1 VTSPWPGRRSS
12 TRRAWRPSAEA
23 TARSDVITARS
34 LAESSLDAY
43 RAYACFPCSLPCS
56 PTPLACPRVCV
67 VFGYRTLCT
76 LRSSVRSTV
85 PWRHVGPKPATSRS
99 SEPVTSCAWPGSDL
113 SADGWAT
120 PEGPAR
126 RAYLRQRI
134 REGSRRANLRMPPR
148 TRRRLIVDPA
158 DKVCDKVVT
167 DQIAAYAPVRA
178 NGHRQA
184 RLYAHTLRGIASVPT
199 ITSHQRRDV
208 RSVCCVLVARCG
220 KGAGPGGDSYAIR
233 TRRLLG
239 WHRAADSRR
248 AAPHGHGPNPCRPAA
263 ADCPRGSPDAER
275 QRADGLAPG
284 RRRHSSRRAHPRV
297 GADQ

>member
-1 VTSPWPGRRSS
+1 MGSDAADAPDESRRVWRLADQTCASHRNDRGSSPPSS
-12 TRRAWRPSAEA
+12 PTGTCCVPLLRCPTRPLPRRARW
-23 TARSDVITARS
+23 
-34 LAESSLDAY
+34 
-43 RAYACFPCSLPCS
+43 C
-56 PTPLACPRVCV
+56 VCAILR
-67 VFGYRTLCT
+67 YRTLCT

-85 PWRHVGPKPATSRS
+85 PWRHLGPKPAPSRS

-158 DKVCDKVVT
+158 DKVCDKGVT

-208 RSVCCVLVARCG
+208 RSVCRVLVARYG
-220 KGAGPGGDSYAIR
+220 KGAWPGGDSYAIR
-233 TRRLLG
+233 TPWLLG
-239 WHRAADSRR
+239 WHRAAASRR

-275 QRADGLAPG
+275 QRADDLAPG
-284 RRRHSSRRAHPRV
+284 RRWHPSRRAHPRV